1 MNQTVNRQPLALL
14 SMGQN
19 VVDKPRQGGQNK
31 RLTPVHQLN

>member
-19 VVDKPRQGGQNK
+19 VVDKPRHPK
-31 RLTPVHQLN
+31 VS